1 MESMARLIKRYGS
14 RKLYD
19 TKESSYV
26 SLDKIAS
33 WIREG
38 QKIRVIDK
46 KTSEDLTGQVLTHII
61 SEEGRQGKTLL
72 SIDLL
77 HDLIRVGNKT
87 VSDGVEH
94 IQQKVDKVDR
104 FVHKQVDRFVHK
116 QVDNF
121 VQSSLDQ
128 IGPVRRMRE
137 EMSSLK
143 KRLEELENSLQAID
157 PGLND
162 SKN

>member
-26 SLDKIAS
+26 SLEKIAS

-61 SEEGRQGKTLL
+61 SEEGRQGKSFL

-104 FVHKQVDRFVHK
+104 YVHKK
-116 QVDNF
+116 VDNF

-137 EMSSLK
+137 EMAALK
-143 KRLEELENSLQAID
+143 ERVEELETSLQAID
-157 PGLND
+157 LVNHDFGNTKE
-162 SKN
+162 S

>member
-1 MESMARLIKRYGS
+1 MARLIKRYGS

-19 TKESSYV
+19 TKESTYV
-26 SLDKIAS
+26 SLEKIAS

-61 SEEGRQGKTLL
+61 SEEGRQGKSFL
-72 SIDLL
+72 STELL
-77 HDLIRVGNKT
+77 HDLIRAGNKT

-94 IQQKVDKVDR
+94 IQQKVDKVDKYI
-104 FVHKQVDRFVHK
+104 HEK
-116 QVDNF
+116 VDNF

-128 IGPVRRMRE
+128 IGPVKRMRE
-137 EMSSLK
+137 EMAALK
-143 KRLEELENSLQAID
+143 KRVEELEVSLQAID
-157 PGLND
+157 PGTHD
-162 SKN
+162 SGNRKVSS

>member
-1 MESMARLIKRYGS
+1 MKTMSRLIKRYGS

-38 QKIRVIDK
+38 QEIRVIDK
-46 KTSEDLTGQVLTHII
+46 KTSEDLTEQVLTHII

-77 HDLIRVGNKT
+77 HDLIRVSNKT

-104 FVHKQVDRFVHK
+104 YVHKK
-116 QVDNF
+116 VDNF

-137 EMSSLK
+137 EMAAL
-143 KRLEELENSLQAID
+143 RRRVEELESSLQAID
-157 PGLND
+157 PGIHN
-162 SKN
+162 SKNES

>member
-19 TKESSYV
+19 TKESTYV
-26 SLDKIAS
+26 SLEKIAL

-61 SEEGRQGKTLL
+61 SEEGRQGKSFL

-77 HDLIRVGNKT
+77 HDLIRAGNKT
-87 VSDGVEH
+87 VSDGVEQ
-94 IQQKVDKVDR
+94 IQQKVDKVDK
-104 FVHKQVDRFVHK
+104 FVHKK
-116 QVDNF
+116 VDNF

-137 EMSSLK
+137 EMAALK
-143 KRLEELENSLQAID
+143 QRVEELESSLQAID
-157 PGLND
+157 PIIHD
-162 SKN
+162 STNNQGS

>member
-1 MESMARLIKRYGS
+1 MDSVVRLIKRYGS

-19 TKESSYV
+19 TKESTYV
-26 SLDKIAS
+26 SLEKIAS

-46 KTSEDLTGQVLTHII
+46 KTSEDMTGQILTHII
-61 SEEGRQGKTLL
+61 SEEGRQGRTFLP
-72 SIDLL
+72 IDLL

-87 VSDGVEH
+87 VSDRVEH
-94 IQQKVDKVDR
+94 IQQKMDR
-104 FVHKQVDRFVHK
+104 YVHKT
-116 QVDNF
+116 VDNF

-137 EMSSLK
+137 EMTALK
-143 KRLEELENSLQAID
+143 TRVNELEESLQAID
-157 PGLND
+157 PEIHD
-162 SKN
+162 S

>member
-26 SLDKIAS
+26 SLEKIAS

-61 SEEGRQGKTLL
+61 SEEGRQGRTLL
-72 SIDLL
+72 SIDML

-87 VSDGVEH
+87 VTDGVEH

-104 FVHKQVDRFVHK
+104 FVHKK
-116 QVDNF
+116 VDNF

-137 EMSSLK
+137 EMSALK
-143 KRLEELENSLQAID
+143 KRLEELESSLQSID
-157 PGLND
+157 PTTDD
-162 SKN
+162 SN

>member
-1 MESMARLIKRYGS
+1 MSRLIKRYGS

-38 QKIRVIDK
+38 QEIRVIDK
-46 KTSEDLTGQVLTHII
+46 KTSEDLTEQVLTHII

-77 HDLIRVGNKT
+77 HDLIRVSNKT

-104 FVHKQVDRFVHK
+104 YVHKK
-116 QVDNF
+116 VDNF

-137 EMSSLK
+137 EMAAL
-143 KRLEELENSLQAID
+143 RRRVEELESSLQAID
-157 PGLND
+157 PGIHN
-162 SKN
+162 SKNES

>member
-1 MESMARLIKRYGS
+1 MARLIKRYGS

-19 TKESSYV
+19 TKESTYV
-26 SLDKIAS
+26 SLEKIAS

-38 QKIRVIDK
+38 QNIQVIDK

-61 SEEGRQGKTLL
+61 SEEGRHGKSFL
-72 SIDLL
+72 STDLL
-77 HDLIRVGNKT
+77 HDLIRAGNKT

-94 IQQKVDKVDR
+94 IQQKVDKVDKY
-104 FVHKQVDRFVHK
+104 VHKK
-116 QVDNF
+116 VDNF

-137 EMSSLK
+137 EMAALK
-143 KRLEELENSLQAID
+143 KRVEELEFSLQAID
-157 PGLND
+157 SD
-162 SKN
+162 SHDFGNRKKSIP

>member
-19 TKESSYV
+19 TRESSYV
-26 SLDKIAS
+26 SLEKIAS

-61 SEEGRQGKTLL
+61 SEEGRQGRTLL
-72 SIDLL
+72 SIDML

-104 FVHKQVDRFVHK
+104 FVHKK
-116 QVDNF
+116 VDNF

-137 EMSSLK
+137 EMSALK
-143 KRLEELENSLQAID
+143 KRLEELESSLQAID
-157 PGLND
+157 PITND
-162 SKN
+162 SRLESV

>member
-26 SLDKIAS
+26 SLEKIAS

-104 FVHKQVDRFVHK
+104 FVHKQVD
-116 QVDNF
+116 NF

-137 EMSSLK
+137 EMSSLRH
-143 KRLEELENSLQAID
+143 RLEELESSLQAID
-157 PGLND
+157 PGMHND